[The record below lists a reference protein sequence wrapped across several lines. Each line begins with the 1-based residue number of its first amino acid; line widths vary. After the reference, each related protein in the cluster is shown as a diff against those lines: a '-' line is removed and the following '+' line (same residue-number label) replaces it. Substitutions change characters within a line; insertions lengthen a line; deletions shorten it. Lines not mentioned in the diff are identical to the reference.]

1 MQDAQPRGSWLGSLA
16 PDGNTRRK
24 EALFKGQSGKL
35 WFPVFSSSE
44 RQQQARGSLGRQSP
58 SRLQALNMVVLRFTR
73 MAVCKE
79 VRIPQSN
86 ASRR

>member
-24 EALFKGQSGKL
+24 EALFKGQL

-44 RQQQARGSLGRQSP
+44 RQQQASGSLGRQSP
-58 SRLQALNMVVLRFTR
+58 PRLQALNMVVLRFTR
-73 MAVCKE
+73 MVVCKE
-79 VRIPQSN
+79 FRIPQSN
-86 ASRR
+86 ASQR